1 MMEKGV
7 LVTFSE
13 IGLKSARTREKLIK
27 LLAKNIE
34 KGLNWI
40 GFKPK
45 NLIIKWDR
53 IIIFTKN
60 DNFEVAES
68 IKGIPGIRFTAPIYY
83 FQNLSLDELVNEVV
97 KEVITKLNRKT
108 FKVETKRKDKSI
120 PFTSIEISSMIGKK
134 ILEECKK
141 NNFDV
146 KVNLKNFDIKINVE
160 VDRNYSLF
168 YFQRFEGYDGYPIG
182 SQSSLVSLLSGGTDS
197 AVATWLMM
205 QRGCKAFPIFM
216 NQSPFTGCC
225 HIEKAYQVFSKLR
238 KVTLYPEINLAV
250 AKIGGIME
258 KIVKNVK
265 PKNICVHCKRTMIKV
280 ATKYAENVKAKGLIT
295 GESVGQ
301 VASQT
306 VDNLYVIS
314 QATKMPIFR
323 PLIGFSKEFI
333 HKLAKEINIYEVAAK
348 DVGYCDILPPHPITK
363 SKLEEILDEE
373 KNLELDFEIKKVMEN
388 LEFVN

>member
-1 MMEKGV
+1 MEKGV

-146 KVNLKNFDIKINVE
+146 KVNLKNFDIK
-160 VDRNYSLF
+160 
-168 YFQRFEGYDGYPIG
+168 
-182 SQSSLVSLLSGGTDS
+182 
-197 AVATWLMM
+197 
-205 QRGCKAFPIFM
+205 
-216 NQSPFTGCC
+216 
-225 HIEKAYQVFSKLR
+225 
-238 KVTLYPEINLAV
+238 
-250 AKIGGIME
+250 
-258 KIVKNVK
+258 
-265 PKNICVHCKRTMIKV
+265 
-280 ATKYAENVKAKGLIT
+280 
-295 GESVGQ
+295 
-301 VASQT
+301 
-306 VDNLYVIS
+306 
-314 QATKMPIFR
+314 
-323 PLIGFSKEFI
+323 
-333 HKLAKEINIYEVAAK
+333 
-348 DVGYCDILPPHPITK
+348 
-363 SKLEEILDEE
+363 
-373 KNLELDFEIKKVMEN
+373 
-388 LEFVN
+388 